1 MAFGKYWLQLF
12 LFCCGNTMSHDIFL
26 LNRSLCLYSIA
37 NHRHSVVWICR
48 TDSCKTQSLCPF
60 MSDFIFPLTPVTTFT
75 DSTYQWALYNICLC
89 LADLLCLS
97 GSPLLLHVAGF
108 SSFRVVQL
116 LSHVLLLVTPWTA
129 AHQASLS
136 FPISELAQT
145 HIHWVSNVIQPSHPL
160 SSPSPPACNLSQ
172 HQGLFQWVGSSHQV
186 CQSIGTSPSVLPM
199 NIWSPYCP
207 RDSQESSPAPQ
218 FKSIILGKG
227 RPDYYSDRYLSCFP
241 MLVIQN
247 NTSVNMEVQISF
259 WISVF
264 ISLDK
269 YPYDGLLDHIV
280 DLLLF
285 FLLL

>member
-1 MAFGKYWLQLF
+1 MPLHEWLHISSHPSHHFYRFHISASFVEHLPLFGW
-12 LFCCGNTMSHDIFL
+12 
-26 LNRSLCLYSIA
+26 
-37 NHRHSVVWICR
+37 
-48 TDSCKTQSLCPF
+48 
-60 MSDFIFPLTPVTTFT
+60 FIL
-75 DSTYQWALYNICLC
+75 
-89 LADLLCLS
+89 
-97 GSPLLLHVAGF
+97 
-108 SSFRVVQL
+108 SFRVTLAVAYSRLFFIQSCSVAQSCPTVGDPMDCSTPGFPVLPDL
-116 LSHVLLLVTPWTA
+116 L
-129 AHQASLS
+129 
-136 FPISELAQT
+136 ELAQT
-145 HIHWVSNVIQPSHPL
+145 HIHWVSNVIQPSHAL

-218 FKSIILGKG
+218 FKSIILGEG

-247 NTSVNMEVQISF
+247 NTSVNVEVQISF

-269 YPYDGLLDHIV
+269 YPYDGLLDHMV